1 MKEYWFTGNESTA
14 LPQTKNSIFSS
25 LVESN
30 PAILDTSRSV
40 SVLWSNA
47 ILCMKISLW
56 KVILS
61 KSGRFSKANTYL
73 FGEVS
78 LDGGSGCG
86 SVGRAVA
93 SNSRG
98 PRFESS
104 LWQTFILNIYCQLCI
119 EKTKI
124 KKKRPKMAH
133 LISITGWLVYSL
145 TWFDSTRKYVVLRM

>member
-1 MKEYWFTGNESTA
+1 M
-14 LPQTKNSIFSS
+14 
-25 LVESN
+25 
-30 PAILDTSRSV
+30 
-40 SVLWSNA
+40 
-47 ILCMKISLW
+47 
-56 KVILS
+56 ILS

-124 KKKRPKMAH
+124 KKKRPRKNNM
-133 LISITGWLVYSL
+133 
-145 TWFDSTRKYVVLRM
+145 STVQTVPFNCLKKVSFVTNRSPD